1 MSKNYVNYGNCS
13 AGKPGST
20 MEITG
25 ARFNLSPMS
34 DEFVS
39 IILGAINKVDL
50 SKVWAETDH
59 ISTVYRGKEEAV
71 FDALKAAFVFAY
83 KEGVHMTLESTVS
96 KGCPGDSDSDYTLEL
111 DNPRVNSEEAKNID
125 FPVIGKFALYPMG
138 SDNYMGT
145 IAKVVNEGIDRGV
158 VTGSGHYGT
167 NLGGSVQDV
176 FDYLEYVSNTVGKE
190 VSHYV
195 SQFTLHCNVPEG
207 DVK

>member
-20 MEITG
+20 MGITG

-34 DEFVS
+34 DDFET
-39 IILGAINKVDL
+39 IILDAIKAVDL

-59 ISTVYRGKEEAV
+59 ISTVYRGKEAAV
-71 FDALKAAFVFAY
+71 FDTLKAAYVFAY
-83 KEGVHMTLESTVS
+83 REGVHMTLEATVS
-96 KGCPGDSDSDYTLEL
+96 KGCPGDSDSDYTLAF
-111 DNPRVNSEEAKNID
+111 DDSRVNKEKTETID

-138 SDNYMGT
+138 SDDYMAT
-145 IAKVVNEGIDRGV
+145 IAKVVNEGIERGV

-176 FDYLEYVSNTVGKE
+176 FDYLEYVSHTVGNE

-195 SQFTLHCNVPEG
+195 SQITLHCSVPEG
-207 DVK
+207 EIT

>member
-1 MSKNYVNYGNCS
+1 MSKNYVNYGKCS

-34 DEFVS
+34 DDFET
-39 IILGAINKVDL
+39 IILDAIKQVDL
-50 SKVWAETDH
+50 SKVWSETDH

-71 FDALKAAFVFAY
+71 FDALKAAYVFAY
-83 KEGVHMTLESTVS
+83 RKGVHMTLEATVS
-96 KGCPGDSDSDYTLEL
+96 KGCPGDSDSDYTLAL
-111 DNPRVNSEEAKNID
+111 DDPKINREESEAID
-125 FPVIGKFALYPMG
+125 FSVIGKFALYPMG
-138 SDNYMGT
+138 SDDYMAT
-145 IAKVVNEGIDRGV
+145 IAEVVNEGIERGV

-167 NLGGSVQDV
+167 NLGGNVQDV

-195 SQFTLHCNVPEG
+195 SQITLHCSVPEG
-207 DVK
+207 EIQ

>member
-1 MSKNYVNYGNCS
+1 MSKNYVNYGKCS

-34 DEFVS
+34 DQFET
-39 IILGAINKVDL
+39 IILDAIHKVDL

-59 ISTVYRGKEEAV
+59 ISTVYRGREEAV
-71 FDALKAAFVFAY
+71 FDTLKAAFVFAY
-83 KEGVHMTLESTVS
+83 KKGVHMTLEATVS
-96 KGCPGDSDSDYTLEL
+96 KGCPGDSDSDYTLEM
-111 DNPRVNSEEAKNID
+111 NEPRANKEESSTID

-145 IAKVVNEGIDRGV
+145 IAEVVNEGIDRGV

-167 NLGGSVQDV
+167 NLGGNVQDV
-176 FDYLEYVSNTVGKE
+176 FDYLEYVSNKVGSE

-195 SQFTLHCNVPEG
+195 SQITLHCNVPEG
-207 DVK
+207 DIK